1 MTSKGTGHLGLG
13 LVSRRT
19 GSSTACC
26 SYAVWQM
33 GQAALH
39 AGDRL
44 SDKPAAC

>member
-26 SYAVWQM
+26 SYAVWQT

-39 AGDRL
+39 VSTRL
-44 SDKPAAC
+44 SDLSAAC